1 MSPSPKPPH
10 PFQGRRVLVVGD
22 VMLDTYV
29 RGRVARISPEAPVPV
44 LQENH
49 TEHRLGGAANVALNL
64 HTLGAEPLLLS
75 VCGTDSDGDRL
86 QALLQQHGLNP
97 AFVQASGDRITTAKT
112 RFMAGQH
119 QLLRLDR
126 EEVHPPTEAESQ
138 RTLEAFGRILQ
149 RWKPEV
155 ILFEDYDKG
164 TLSTELVQEMLVQA
178 RRRRI
183 PTAVDPKRERFLHF
197 EGCTLFKP
205 NLRELQDGI
214 GFDTSGLPL
223 VDALKK
229 NAKSILTKT
238 GAATLM
244 VTLSDKGIFWTDG
257 RRHVH
262 EQAHLRT
269 VADVSGAGD
278 TVIAVAACCLAAKID
293 PETMARLCNLAGGL
307 VCESVGVVP
316 LTHQQLWKEAR
327 RLHLY

>member
-1 MSPSPKPPH
+1 
-10 PFQGRRVLVVGD
+10 
-22 VMLDTYV
+22 MLDTYV
-29 RGRVARISPEAPVPV
+29 RGRVGRISPEAPVPV

-86 QALLQQHGLNP
+86 QALLQQHGLNT
-97 AFVQASGDRITTAKT
+97 AFVQASADRITTAKT

-138 RTLEAFGRILQ
+138 RTIEAYGRILQ

-164 TLSTELVQEMLVQA
+164 TLSAELVQEMLVQA
-178 RRRRI
+178 RRRKI

-214 GFDTSGLPL
+214 GFETAGLPL

-262 EQAHLRT
+262 EDAHLRT

-316 LTHQQLWKEAR
+316 LTHQRLWKEAR